1 MNYRFKDDNQLRRGK
16 NWMSAMGILFIV
28 MAIVI
33 ALRNLYFVSTQ
44 LSFEFYLDNYTNGD
58 ITNEK
63 FVIAMLIIGGFLIY
77 WGRFR
82 KKDND
87 DEEDEYDDPRRR
99 RPPPPVR
106 REARARAPTRSADP
120 RRLPRASPLR

>member
-16 NWMSAMGILFIV
+16 NWMSAMGVLFIV
-28 MAIVI
+28 MAVVI

-63 FVIAMLIIGGFLIY
+63 FVIAMLIGGGFLLY

-82 KKDND
+82 KKMMMMRLTIMIIV
-87 DEEDEYDDPRRR
+87 EDHHHQ
-99 RPPPPVR
+99 
-106 REARARAPTRSADP
+106 AN
-120 RRLPRASPLR
+120 LIM

>member
-1 MNYRFKDDNQLRRGK
+1 
-16 NWMSAMGILFIV
+16 MGILFIV

-63 FVIAMLIIGGFLIY
+63 FVIAMIIIGGILLY
-77 WGRFR
+77 WGYFR
-82 KKDND
+82 NKEEHGPP
-87 DEEDEYDDPRRR
+87 DEHERRR
-99 RPPPPVR
+99 FER
-106 REARARAPTRSADP
+106 
-120 RRLPRASPLR
+120 

>member
-1 MNYRFKDDNQLRRGK
+1 
-16 NWMSAMGILFIV
+16 

-63 FVIAMLIIGGFLIY
+63 FVIDMLIIGGFLLY
-77 WGRFR
+77 WGYFR
-82 KKDND
+82 KKDD
-87 DEEDEYDDPRRR
+87 DDDDGYDDARRR
-99 RPPPPVR
+99 RPPS
-106 REARARAPTRSADP
+106 T
-120 RRLPRASPLR
+120 

>member
-16 NWMSAMGILFIV
+16 NWMSAMGVLFIV
-28 MAIVI
+28 MAVVI

-63 FVIAMLIIGGFLIY
+63 FVIAMLIGGGFCCI
-77 WGRFR
+77 GVVSG
-82 KKDND
+82 KKMMIMRLTIMIIVD
-87 DEEDEYDDPRRR
+87 DHHHQ
-99 RPPPPVR
+99 
-106 REARARAPTRSADP
+106 AN
-120 RRLPRASPLR
+120 LKM